1 MTVDAAVLRRL
12 RRASPR
18 SIIGCS
24 GAALFV
30 AAASVS
36 LTGSKRSG
44 LWVLAIVALDVARL
58 LIVLLPPASAD
69 PRVVQR
75 RYMAVIGCLALAWGT
90 SPFWLAWPP
99 GPGSIA
105 TALLAA
111 ASLIGVHVLQR
122 PVLEVHEHGNRI
134 WLLAG
139 HLTMVMLL
147 VAAGPLE
154 LRWCAFGMALL
165 AIGIAMSDRYN
176 QIAAN
181 ATLNA
186 RTENAKLVERLR
198 EQAGLADKSNRD
210 KTRFLAAAA
219 HDLRQ
224 PLHALGLFGAAIEK
238 RLRGRP
244 EYPLIN
250 SMMRSIEALEKSF
263 TALLDISRLD
273 AGAVR
278 PTFQVFPVRDLF
290 RRIYMQYAGEA
301 ERQDISLRFRAA
313 GKLVRSDPMLLERIV
328 SNLVQNALRYTERG
342 GVLVAARRCG
352 NDVAIEVW
360 DSGIGIPEDQIESIF
375 HEFYQVDNSERDRTK
390 GIGMGLAIVQRL
402 AALLEHKLEVRSQRG
417 RGTIFRVVIPASLE
431 GMPDTAQLGADTLPP
446 RIERALTVLLIDD
459 EESIRRGMEEMF
471 APTQIHL
478 IAAASLDEAE
488 QLVEHGAI
496 GVDFVISDL
505 RLRGG
510 ENGVDVITAMRRLY
524 GPALPAVLI
533 TGETSGDALQRANAN
548 GIVVLFKPVQ
558 PKEILRLINRLPA

>member
-1 MTVDAAVLRRL
+1 MSLDVAVLRRL

-18 SIIGCS
+18 TVLGSS

-36 LTGSKRSG
+36 LTGSKRSI
-44 LWVLAIVALDVARL
+44 LWVLAIVVLDIARL
-58 LIVLLPPASAD
+58 LVVLLPAADAD
-69 PRVVQR
+69 PQATQR
-75 RYMAVIGCLALAWGT
+75 RYFSISALIALAWGT
-90 SPFWLAWPP
+90 SAAWLAWPITQTSI
-99 GPGSIA
+99 SIA
-105 TALLAA
+105 LIAA
-111 ASLIGVHVLQR
+111 ASLVGVHVLQR
-122 PVLEVHEHGNRI
+122 PVIDLHPLGSRS

-139 HLTMVMLL
+139 HVPMVLVL

-154 LRWCAFGMALL
+154 LRWCALGLALL
-165 AIGIAMSDRYN
+165 TVGMAMSDRFN
-176 QIAAN
+176 RIAAN
-181 ATLNA
+181 ATITA

-375 HEFYQVDNSERDRTK
+375 QEFYQVDNPERDRSK

-402 AALLEHKLEVRSQRG
+402 TALLDHKLEVRSQRG

-446 RIERALTVLLIDD
+446 RIERALTVLLVDD
-459 EESIRRGMEEMF
+459 EESIRRGMQELF
-471 APTQIHL
+471 APTQIEL
-478 IAAASLDEAE
+478 IAAASLEEAE
-488 QLVEHGAI
+488 HMVGHGAVGI
-496 GVDFVISDL
+496 DFVISDL

-510 ENGVDVITAMRRLY
+510 ENGVDVIAAMRRLY
-524 GPALPAVLI
+524 GAELPGVLI
-533 TGETSGDALQRANAN
+533 TGETAGEALQRANEQ
-548 GIVVLFKPVQ
+548 GVVVLFKPVQ